1 MSVYFNREP
10 SQSSVS
16 RVSVSG
22 SVGHGG
28 FKHENSRSTADIRP
42 LTTPIKKKKA
52 PLSARGRMQDS
63 GSNDAVV
70 LLPTRKSRPSSAYQ
84 SSQAY
89 FENESPAYT
98 DQNNVGG
105 ESAGLEVDV
114 GQQYARE
121 ANMSERR
128 QKVNK

>member
-1 MSVYFNREP
+1 MYFNREP
-10 SQSSVS
+10 SESSVS

-22 SVGHGG
+22 SVDHGG
-28 FKHENSRSTADIRP
+28 VKYESSRSTAEIRP

-70 LLPTRKSRPSSAYQ
+70 LLPTRKTRPSSAYQ

-89 FENESPAYT
+89 APDFENESPAYT
-98 DQNNVGG
+98 DPNNVGG
-105 ESAGLEVDV
+105 ETAGLEVDV

-121 ANMSERR
+121 ERR
-128 QKVNK
+128 EKVNK